1 MLFRTIG
8 TQIGCKKYPTPSK
21 PAKGV
26 KFRLNKYICL
36 IFLSTACYLS
46 KSTAGVSFEGIVTM
60 SKVVFLKDRI
70 PIEMM
75 KTEMIKIVIAP
86 YDAIF
91 MKILRSLRKQII
103 VKKKYKTIEI

>member
-1 MLFRTIG
+1 
-8 TQIGCKKYPTPSK
+8 
-21 PAKGV
+21 
-26 KFRLNKYICL
+26 
-36 IFLSTACYLS
+36 
-46 KSTAGVSFEGIVTM
+46 M